1 LLQFAAPQQRVTIC
15 DGLCHKGLIHI
26 QALSPL
32 SQAPIANPLPSDIVH
47 VLVVDDEPRVRKM
60 LTDYLTDQN
69 MRVSAAANGAEMWA
83 CLEKARI
90 DVVLLD
96 LVLPGEDGVTIAAE
110 LRRRRADL
118 GIIMLTGR
126 ADVVD
131 RVVGLEVGAD
141 DYLTKPFHLR
151 EVLARIKSV
160 ARRARAAAGATA
172 KPGPDGGNV
181 LRFGDWR
188 LNIDQR
194 KLLNTE
200 GQEVAL
206 TTGEFNLLAVFAE
219 HPNRVLDRDT
229 LMDLAK
235 GRQWEALDRSV
246 DSQVARLRRKIEP
259 DPSSPTLIRS
269 VRGVGYLFAAEVTR
283 G

>member
-1 LLQFAAPQQRVTIC
+1 MAR
-15 DGLCHKGLIHI
+15 
-26 QALSPL
+26 SPAT
-32 SQAPIANPLPSDIVH
+32 SQSSEDVH
-47 VLVVDDEPRVRKM
+47 VLVVDDEAGVRKM
-60 LTDYLTDQN
+60 LTEYLQEQN
-69 MRVSAAANGAEMWA
+69 MRVFGAATGAEMWA
-83 CLEKARI
+83 CLERSRV

-96 LVLPGEDGVTIAAE
+96 LVLPGEDGITLAGE
-110 LRRRRADL
+110 LRRRADV

-126 ADVVD
+126 GDVMD

-160 ARRARAAAGATA
+160 LRRSRGRSAAASKEGESSTSGA
-172 KPGPDGGNV
+172 
-181 LRFGDWR
+181 LRFEGWELR
-188 LNIDQR
+188 IPQR
-194 KLLNTE
+194 KLIGSD
-200 GQEVAL
+200 GQEVPL
-206 TTGEFNLLAVFAE
+206 TTGEFNLLTVFAE

-246 DSQVARLRRKIEP
+246 DSQVARLRKKIEP

-269 VRGVGYLFAAEVTR
+269 VRGVGYLFAAEVSR

>member
-1 LLQFAAPQQRVTIC
+1 
-15 DGLCHKGLIHI
+15 
-26 QALSPL
+26 
-32 SQAPIANPLPSDIVH
+32 
-47 VLVVDDEPRVRKM
+47 
-60 LTDYLTDQN
+60 
-69 MRVSAAANGAEMWA
+69 ANGAEMWA
-83 CLEKARI
+83 CLEKSRI

-96 LVLPGEDGVTIAAE
+96 LVLPGEDGVTLAGE
-110 LRRRRADL
+110 LRRRRDDV

-160 ARRARAAAGATA
+160 ARRARAAAGANA
-172 KPGPDGGNV
+172 KISNGDPGPV

-188 LNIDQR
+188 LNIGQR
-194 KLLNTE
+194 QLLTGE
-200 GQEVAL
+200 GREVLL
-206 TTGEFNLLAVFAE
+206 TTGEFNLLVVFAE

-235 GRQWEALDRSV
+235 GRHWEALDRSV

-259 DPSSPTLIRS
+259 DPSSPSLIRS
-269 VRGVGYLFAAEVTR
+269 VRGVGYLFVADVTR